1 MKAKEEDIKISFSRL
16 GKVDDLKIFVYADAA
31 LGNVE
36 DNLETKSVMGY
47 FIALVNSNFEMSPLH
62 WKTKIIEKVAEDIK
76 TAETL
81 ALETAIDDA
90 LYLSG
95 MINEIYNDSLS
106 GKNIPI
112 IVKEDSKSL
121 IESIYSTKKVKR
133 KTMRVVIS
141 SLQQRLKNG
150 EIEDIIHVTSKE
162 QLADVLTKRGPTDHI
177 LLSSIENGILPY
189 NSEDLQIGWNH
200 TL

>member
-1 MKAKEEDIKISFSRL
+1 
-16 GKVDDLKIFVYADAA
+16 
-31 LGNVE
+31 
-36 DNLETKSVMGY
+36 
-47 FIALVNSNFEMSPLH
+47 
-62 WKTKIIEKVAEDIK
+62 
-76 TAETL
+76 
-81 ALETAIDDA
+81 
-90 LYLSG
+90 
-95 MINEIYNDSLS
+95 
-106 GKNIPI
+106 
-112 IVKEDSKSL
+112 
-121 IESIYSTKKVKR
+121 
-133 KTMRVVIS
+133 MRVVIS